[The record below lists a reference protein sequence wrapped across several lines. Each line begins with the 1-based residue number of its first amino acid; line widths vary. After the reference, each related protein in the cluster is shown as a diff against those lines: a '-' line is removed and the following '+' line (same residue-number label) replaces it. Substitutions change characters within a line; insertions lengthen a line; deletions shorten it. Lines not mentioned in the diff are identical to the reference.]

1 MKTRYVVKA
10 TLADGGNPEFAPV
23 ESAEQGITC
32 RGYCLLTVNE
42 EGEKNIII
50 DGMSTMDLA
59 MFFNRAD
66 GLILCQ
72 AAAIGEGMMKAKS
85 MEREVN
91 EVKQKARQRAIEI
104 SRKDFLNFLRDIGA
118 GEDEDAEE

>member
-32 RGYCLLTVNE
+32 RGYCLLTVSE
-42 EGEKNIII
+42 EGEKNIVI

-59 MFFNRAD
+59 MFFNRMD

-72 AAAIGEGMMKAKS
+72 AAAIGEGMMKAKA
-85 MEREVN
+85 MEREAN
-91 EVKQKARQRAIEI
+91 EAKQKARQRMVEM
-104 SRKDFLNFLRDIGA
+104 SRKDFLEFLRDIGA